1 MHRIE
6 TERLYFSYTRLAV
19 APFEFDFDF
28 EHWRGLAEADP
39 RAFFAAREEVL
50 ARFMAAAPKRL
61 SGELHALQA
70 LIDHSRA
77 EAGSPVNSSRLLLG
91 MMAEHLAALSG
102 HMTQLHR
109 QSTILTARLPP
120 VVGE

>member
-1 MHRIE
+1 M
-6 TERLYFSYTRLAV
+6 

-28 EHWRGLAEADP
+28 EHWRSLAETDP
-39 RAFFAAREEVL
+39 LAFFVAREQVL
-50 ARFMAAAPKRL
+50 ARFMAAAPRRL
-61 SGELHALQA
+61 SGELHSLQA

-77 EAGSPVNSSRLLLG
+77 EAGSPINSSRLLLS

-120 VVGE
+120 AMGE